1 MLDIIAAAIFT
12 VSLLVLI
19 YAVSRKDYR
28 RAGGPAKEKVRVSE
42 RMPTPP
48 ETSGATADE
57 SRELRMKESRTRED
71 SDIKRFERSLED
83 MEEAAGPTRE
93 KAAAPASPPGF
104 VMKQKA
110 AGEHGTE
117 SELPDLRTL
126 SAAPSPVAMPEL
138 LERRASLIYW
148 ERMCVKEEFDL
159 VISMHKPEITVT
171 GPAGSSVEQFDTV
184 YRLPTAGHVRI
195 IPVCSGCNISPSL
208 RDIKV
213 SELDSESRAEFRVLP
228 LSVGRYDLTVE
239 FQFVNQDGSIKPL
252 GLEKVSVVIQ
262 AKPIQLNLGALS
274 ISVSRRVPT
283 FFSMC
288 GSLFGFA
295 SFVLTRLGINLQES
309 LVAWAATVSTGFAGA
324 MMILLAILLLFRG
337 LKPLLKEIKIQFK

>member
-1 MLDIIAAAIFT
+1 MPSGGQQFRCSVMLDMIAAAIFT

-19 YAVSRKDYR
+19 YAASRKDNR
-28 RAGGPAKEKVRVSE
+28 QKARPAKQEVRVSE
-42 RMPTPP
+42 RMPSPP
-48 ETSGATADE
+48 AESGAAADE
-57 SRELRMKESRTRED
+57 SRGLMMERDRMREESGEPA
-71 SDIKRFERSLED
+71 
-83 MEEAAGPTRE
+83 ME
-93 KAAAPASPPGF
+93 KAAPPTSASGVVPR
-104 VMKQKA
+104 QKA
-110 AGEHGTE
+110 AREYDRE
-117 SELPDLRTL
+117 SERPDLGTL
-126 SAAPSPVAMPEL
+126 SAAPAPSAIPSA

-148 ERMCVKEEFDL
+148 ERMCLKEEFDL
-159 VISMHKPEITVT
+159 IVSMHKPEVTVT
-171 GPAGSSVEQFDTV
+171 GPTGSSVEQFDTV
-184 YRLPTAGHVRI
+184 YHLPTAGHVRI

-213 SELDSESRAEFRVLP
+213 SELDSESRAEFKVLP

-239 FQFVNQDGSIKPL
+239 FQVVNQDGTIQTL

-295 SFVLTRLGINLQES
+295 SFVLTRLGISLQES
-309 LVAWAATVSTGFAGA
+309 LIAWAATVSTGFAGA

-337 LKPLLKEIKIQFK
+337 LRPLLREIKIQLK

>member
-1 MLDIIAAAIFT
+1 MPSEGQQSRCSVMLDIIAAAIFT

-19 YAVSRKDYR
+19 YAASRKDNR
-28 RAGGPAKEKVRVSE
+28 RTAGPAKQKRSVSGN
-42 RMPTPP
+42 MPSPP
-48 ETSGATADE
+48 AESGAAADE
-57 SRELRMKESRTRED
+57 SSGVKMERSRTRKE
-71 SDIKRFERSLED
+71 LGPA
-83 MEEAAGPTRE
+83 MEEAAT
-93 KAAAPASPPGF
+93 PASAPGF
-104 VMKQKA
+104 VLEKKA
-110 AGEHGTE
+110 ARDYGVE
-117 SELPDLRTL
+117 SELPYPRT
-126 SAAPSPVAMPEL
+126 PSETPTPTAIPDF

-159 VISMHKPEITVT
+159 VVSMHKAEVTVT
-171 GPAGSSVEQFDTV
+171 GPTGSSVEQFDTV
-184 YRLPTAGHVRI
+184 YRLPTTGQVRI

-228 LSVGRYDLTVE
+228 LSVGHYDLTVE

-262 AKPIQLNLGALS
+262 AKPIQLNIGALS

-337 LKPLLKEIKIQFK
+337 LKPLLREIKIQLK